1 MSGPAETVKTRRV
14 FYIPGYDP
22 HPPQRYRKLYE
33 AEGPKQADLSGYRIS
48 VSATKG
54 TANAWEATARI
65 DGHETH
71 AAIEVLEWTDIVRD
85 TMDRSLAGSYLQ
97 LLHVA
102 WVYLSTGALRRLM
115 WLRKGPILAGFYP
128 VLMLLGQ
135 LLVAMLAGKL
145 AAVLATGALAFILR
159 ASGGMIGGDPT
170 GTTAWQIVDVALGWA
185 IFAATV
191 LVVLRWAKRQD
202 ARLFAHY
209 LMHDLAF
216 TVRHGGAYP
225 PELDARIEAFKMEIA
240 AALASPVDEV
250 LVVGHSSGAQLAVSA
265 VADLLRDDLLPL
277 NGPALSLLTL
287 GQSIPMISFLPKAT
301 DLRRDL
307 HDLAVEDR
315 ITWVDISAPGDG
327 CSFALCDPVAV
338 TGVAPENQRWPLVL
352 SAAFSQTLRPETL
365 AALKHRYFRL
375 HFQYLCAFD
384 RPGEYDYFKITA
396 GPASLGQRF
405 AHRKPSMNRIDVPAS
420 RFRTMAA

>member
-1 MSGPAETVKTRRV
+1 MSGADDTVSTRRV
-14 FYIPGYDP
+14 FYIPGFDP

-33 AEGPKQADLSGYRIS
+33 AEAPKQADLSGYRIS
-48 VSATKG
+48 VSPTKG
-54 TANAWEATARI
+54 TPNAWEASSKIEGREAQ
-65 DGHETH
+65 
-71 AAIEVLEWTDIVRD
+71 AQIEVLEWTDIVRE

-102 WVYLSTGALRRLM
+102 WVYLSTGTLRRLM

-128 VLMLLGQ
+128 VLMLLAQ
-135 LLVAMLAGKL
+135 LLVAMLAGKV
-145 AAVLATGALAFILR
+145 AAVLVTGSLAFVVATAGTAL
-159 ASGGMIGGDPT
+159 GGDPT
-170 GTTAWQIVDVALGWA
+170 GSWIWQLTDAAFGWA
-185 IFAATV
+185 IFAAVVV
-191 LVVLRWAKRQD
+191 LLLRWAKGKD

-225 PELDARIEAFKMEIA
+225 PELDTRIEAFKMQIA
-240 AALASPVDEV
+240 AALASDADEV
-250 LVVGHSSGAQLAVSA
+250 LVIGHSSGAQLAVSA
-265 VADLLRDDLLPL
+265 VAGLLRDGLLPA
-277 NGPALSLLTL
+277 NGPELSLMTL

-307 HDLAVEDR
+307 HDLATEER

-338 TGVAPENQRWPLVL
+338 TGVAPQGQRWPLVL
-352 SAAFSQTLRPETL
+352 SAAFSQTLSPEML
-365 AALKHRYFRL
+365 KSLKHRYFRL

-396 GPASLGQRF
+396 GPVSLRQRF